1 MPALRQSGKGPH
13 TRGGARQGEDGYIL
27 IAVLFLVALLLI
39 ALAVAAPR
47 MAKSIQRDKEIEAV
61 HRGEQY
67 KRAIQLYYR
76 KFGTYPSSIDQ
87 LLDTN
92 NIRFLRKKYTDPITG
107 KSDWR
112 LIHPGQAKVPP
123 MGFFGQP
130 LAVVPGAANLDAHVN
145 GATGAS
151 TGTSAFGGTSG
162 SAFGSSTGSSTFG
175 SSMGSS
181 FGSSMGSSTS
191 SGGIGV
197 ETPALG
203 SNAPASGDSG
213 TSSGSG
219 PTATTPSSG
228 ASSSPFG
235 TADSSKPF
243 GSTDA
248 GSASPMGIGQIIGVG
263 LPSMKASLM
272 DYKKQDHYNKWEFVY
287 FPIED
292 QMKAMGAMGAGGG
305 NVNGNDGTKSNSPF
319 GNSNSPFGNSGSS
332 FGNSGSTFGNGGSSS
347 FGNSGSSF
355 GSGSGTF
362 GSSGST
368 FGSGTSGSS
377 GTTSPMGPNPQ
388 Q

>member
-1 MPALRQSGKGPH
+1 MPASRQSGKGPH
-13 TRGGARQGEDGYIL
+13 AHGEDGFIL

-39 ALAVAAPR
+39 GLAVAAPR
-47 MAKSIQRDKEIEAV
+47 MAKSIQRDNEIEAV

-76 KFGTYPSSIDQ
+76 KFGRYPSSIDQ
-87 LLDTN
+87 LVDTN

-107 KSDWR
+107 KDDWR

-130 LAVVPGAANLDAHVN
+130 MAGVPGAANLGAHVS

-151 TGTSAFGGTSG
+151 AGISAFGGSSG
-162 SAFGSSTGSSTFG
+162 SSFGSSMGSSTFGSSTFG

-181 FGSSMGSSTS
+181 PS
-191 SGGIGV
+191 SGAVGV
-197 ETPALG
+197 ETPVMAG
-203 SNAPASGDSG
+203 TPDSGDSTTGSSSGPAG
-213 TSSGSG
+213 TS
-219 PTATTPSSG
+219 PTSG

-235 TADSSKPF
+235 SAGSSKPF

-263 LPSMKASLM
+263 LPSKKASLL

-319 GNSNSPFGNSGSS
+319 GNSGSSFGNSNSPFGNSGSS
-332 FGNSGSTFGNGGSSS
+332 S
-347 FGNSGSSF
+347 FGNSGN
-355 GSGSGTF
+355 TF
-362 GSSGST
+362 GNSGST
-368 FGSGTSGSS
+368 FGSGTSGGS
-377 GTTSPMGPNPQ
+377 GTTSNPQ

>member
-1 MPALRQSGKGPH
+1 MPVLRQSGKGP
-13 TRGGARQGEDGYIL
+13 RAQSGARPGEDGYIL
-27 IAVLFLVALLLI
+27 IAVLFLVTLVLI
-39 ALAVAAPR
+39 GLAVAAPR

-76 KFGTYPSSIDQ
+76 KFGRYPSSIDQ
-87 LLDTN
+87 LVDTN

-107 KSDWR
+107 KDDWR

-130 LAVVPGAANLDAHVN
+130 LAGVPGAANLGAHVS

-151 TGTSAFGGTSG
+151 SGTSAFGG
-162 SAFGSSTGSSTFG
+162 SAFG

-181 FGSSMGSSTS
+181 FGSSMEPSTS
-191 SGGIGV
+191 SGGTDV
-197 ETPALG
+197 ETPTLG
-203 SNAPASGDSG
+203 ISTPESGNPG
-213 TSSGSG
+213 TSTGSG
-219 PTATTPSSG
+219 PTGASPTSG

-235 TADSSKPF
+235 SASKPF

-263 LPSMKASLM
+263 LPSTKASLL

-292 QMKAMGAMGAGGG
+292 QMKAMGAMGAGG
-305 NVNGNDGTKSNSPF
+305 NMNGNDGTKSTSPFGNNGSSFGNSNSPF
-319 GNSNSPFGNSGSS
+319 GNSGSSSFGNSGSS
-332 FGNSGSTFGNGGSSS
+332 FGNSGSTFGSAP
-347 FGNSGSSF
+347 
-355 GSGSGTF
+355 
-362 GSSGST
+362 
-368 FGSGTSGSS
+368 SS
-377 GTTSPMGPNPQ
+377 GTTPPTTSNPQ

>member
-1 MPALRQSGKGPH
+1 MSVLRQSGKGP
-13 TRGGARQGEDGYIL
+13 RAQSAARPGEDGYIL
-27 IAVLFLVALLLI
+27 IAVLFLVALVLI
-39 ALAVAAPR
+39 GLAVAAPR

-76 KFGTYPSSIDQ
+76 KFGRYPSSIDQ
-87 LLDTN
+87 LVDTN

-107 KSDWR
+107 KDDWR

-130 LAVVPGAANLDAHVN
+130 LAGVPGAANLGAHVS

-151 TGTSAFGGTSG
+151 AGTSAFGG
-162 SAFGSSTGSSTFG
+162 SAFG

-181 FGSSMGSSTS
+181 SFGSPMSSSPS
-191 SGGIGV
+191 SGGTDV
-197 ETPALG
+197 ETPSLG
-203 SNAPASGDSG
+203 ISTPESGNPG
-213 TSSGSG
+213 TSTGSGSTG
-219 PTATTPSSG
+219 ASPTSG

-235 TADSSKPF
+235 STDSSKPF

-263 LPSMKASLM
+263 IPSTKASLL

-305 NVNGNDGTKSNSPF
+305 TMNGNDGTKSGSPFGNNGSSFGNSNSPF
-319 GNSNSPFGNSGSS
+319 GNSGSSSFGNSGSS
-332 FGNSGSTFGNGGSSS
+332 FGNSGSTFGSAP
-347 FGNSGSSF
+347 
-355 GSGSGTF
+355 
-362 GSSGST
+362 
-368 FGSGTSGSS
+368 SS
-377 GTTSPMGPNPQ
+377 GTTPPTTSNPQ